1 MKKTKNY
8 AMPYPE
14 QDDYFNVEDF
24 QDMMVSVDDLMKKI
38 SDSGAQISSDAEHLY
53 NQTKAQMD
61 NIQKRMN
68 TFTSLKDGSTTGDA
82 ELEDIRVA
90 YDGKEYGNAG
100 EAVRE
105 QASDIH
111 KALFGAGASIW
122 SKAKSESTKYVAE
135 TKGICILN
143 ERFTAAGVVA
153 KISRGTFAQNESTL
167 NLDRECSAYI
177 VEFEKNPGTVYMP
190 SAETIKIVSTT
201 KIIFEANG
209 NARCWIPVEK
219 GQYLAV
225 DSTATAYTC
234 ENNHVPYM
242 LYDQANKTL
251 EFRGFGSAGSIEPVD
266 PYSLALEYKLE
277 YDMDDTGLVKQIDAN
292 REDVASL
299 KEDLVTNVGGLSEKT
314 YVVKMSYEK
323 GYISGDNGIL
333 GMNNINYRTA
343 NIINLSR
350 GDILTVNISKVG
362 VVPHTYEDGIW
373 KKYYTSFSAFC
384 ADGYGALTATS
395 TTWTINIIKNCDI
408 RIVVSLLDNS
418 EIGSISQFADTVII
432 TKLYN
437 YKRIDNLEKSVSEL
451 TTDTILL
458 KENKCDYPSILKKQ
472 NINILDGVIRGD
484 GVLVNSQD
492 STNKH
497 IEISIDSHYDKGSV
511 CVSGSC
517 LWKNLPFL
525 LFLNDSSEVLETYGH
540 DTGKFYEN
548 YVIGSVPVGCTK
560 IVVNCQTE
568 VGYLQYL
575 LKTNL
580 SVEEYINN
588 KLESKTKNDSYW
600 TDKKIVWFGTSI
612 PAGVVNAGESGGNG
626 SYPVRIGEMLGA
638 TVYNESV
645 GSSAVRIG
653 MHDAITNDDINGY
666 SGCPATCCLFS
677 LSGTVDEKKEIIS
690 NWSTWKNKFSIGVET
705 IDSIISRGEEQER
718 IYDRSYEVK
727 LSKYLSGGSVGQC
740 DLYVIDHGYN
750 DAGNKN
756 GVDYSDLIEV
766 PPNPFDRTY
775 FIGAMN
781 YIINK
786 IKTDNFRASICIVS
800 HYNDEGIFKNLVEA
814 QRYVADYW
822 NIPFIEIFNKMGFS
836 TSAKITINGIT
847 KTMKDL
853 WLTDG
858 IHPSSDTTGEAL
870 KHYAEVLYPLIR
882 DVR

>member
-1 MKKTKNY
+1 MIEVRYNLNMVPDKGSPIHINVS
-8 AMPYPE
+8 
-14 QDDYFNVEDF
+14 QNDDKCRTFIFKLY
-24 QDMMVSVDDLMKKI
+24 
-38 SDSGAQISSDAEHLY
+38 SSDGSWTAP
-53 NQTKAQMD
+53 ASA
-61 NIQKRMN
+61 
-68 TFTSLKDGSTTGDA
+68 TSTIEGRKD
-82 ELEDIRVA
+82 
-90 YDGKEYGNAG
+90 DGKFFSFACTYSNGEVTVIVQQQMVAVAG
-100 EAVRE
+100 KVR
-105 QASDIH
+105 
-111 KALFGAGASIW
+111 
-122 SKAKSESTKYVAE
+122 
-135 TKGICILN
+135 C
-143 ERFTAAGVVA
+143 
-153 KISRGTFAQNESTL
+153 KIKLVSG
-167 NLDRECSAYI
+167 
-177 VEFEKNPGTVYMP
+177 
-190 SAETIKIVSTT
+190 AETIESAPFYFVVNPKSMPVNADMSKSDVVDAVAKATQKIVDQVA
-201 KIIFEANG
+201 EN
-209 NARCWIPVEK
+209 IPEDYV
-219 GQYLAV
+219 
-225 DSTATAYTC
+225 
-234 ENNHVPYM
+234 
-242 LYDQANKTL
+242 
-251 EFRGFGSAGSIEPVD
+251 
-266 PYSLALEYKLE
+266 KL
-277 YDMDDTGLVKQIDAN
+277 N
-292 REDVASL
+292 EDVAGL
-299 KEDLVTNVGGLSEKT
+299 KSDLVTNVGGLSEKT

-333 GMNNINYRTA
+333 GINNINYRTA

-350 GDILTVNISKVG
+350 GDMLVVDISKVNA
-362 VVPHTYEDGIW
+362 VPHTYEDGIW
-373 KKYYTSFSAFC
+373 KKYYTSFASFC

-408 RIVVSLLDNS
+408 RIVVSLRDNS

-451 TTDTILL
+451 TTDTVLL

-472 NINILDGVIRGD
+472 NIDILDGVIRDD
-484 GVLVNSQD
+484 GVLVNIQD
-492 STNKH
+492 ITNKH
-497 IEISIDSHYDKGSV
+497 IEISINSHYDKGSV

-525 LFLNDSSEVLETYGH
+525 LFLNDSSKVLETYGH

-580 SVEEYINN
+580 PVEEYINN
-588 KLESKTKNDSYW
+588 KIESKTKNDSYW

-727 LSKYLSGGSVGQC
+727 LSKYLSGGSIGQC

-756 GVDYSDLIEV
+756 GVDYSDLTKV
-766 PPNPFDRTY
+766 PSDSFDRTY

-800 HYNDEGIFKNLVEA
+800 HYNDEGVFSNLVEA

-822 NIPFIEIFNKMGFS
+822 NIPFIEIYDKIGFS
-836 TSAKITINGIT
+836 TSSKITISGVT
-847 KTMKDL
+847 KTVKDW
-853 WLTDG
+853 WLPDG
-858 IHPSSDTTGEAL
+858 IHPSSDTTGKAL
-870 KHYAEVLYPLIR
+870 KHYAEVLYPLLR

>member
-1 MKKTKNY
+1 MIKAIYDLDMIPMRTL
-8 AMPYPE
+8 PIII
-14 QDDYFNVEDF
+14 NVS
-24 QDMMVSVDDLMKKI
+24 QYDDLGRTLVFNLFSSSGKWTAPTSAAVTFEGGKPDGKFFAYNCAYSNGTVTVTIQQQMTAVAGKVRCKI
-38 SDSGAQISSDAEHLY
+38 KVKSGDKVVESAPIIMIVDAAAVPDGSDMSKSDINDAIA
-53 NQTKAQMD
+53 NATQKIVDQVKD
-61 NIQKRMN
+61 NIPSDYSQLS
-68 TFTSLKDGSTTGDA
+68 TDVSSLK
-82 ELEDIRVA
+82 
-90 YDGKEYGNAG
+90 
-100 EAVRE
+100 
-105 QASDIH
+105 Q
-111 KALFGAGASIW
+111 
-122 SKAKSESTKYVAE
+122 
-135 TKGICILN
+135 
-143 ERFTAAGVVA
+143 
-153 KISRGTFAQNESTL
+153 
-167 NLDRECSAYI
+167 
-177 VEFEKNPGTVYMP
+177 
-190 SAETIKIVSTT
+190 
-201 KIIFEANG
+201 
-209 NARCWIPVEK
+209 
-219 GQYLAV
+219 
-225 DSTATAYTC
+225 
-234 ENNHVPYM
+234 
-242 LYDQANKTL
+242 
-251 EFRGFGSAGSIEPVD
+251 
-266 PYSLALEYKLE
+266 
-277 YDMDDTGLVKQIDAN
+277 
-292 REDVASL
+292 
-299 KEDLVTNVGGLSEKT
+299 DLVTNVGGLSEKT

-323 GYISGDNGIL
+323 GYISGDNGSL
-333 GMNNINYRTA
+333 GINNINYRTA
-343 NIINLSR
+343 NIINLNR
-350 GDILTVNISKVG
+350 GDILTVNVSRVNA
-362 VVPHTYEDGIW
+362 VPHTYEDGIW

-384 ADGYGALTATS
+384 ADGYGTLTATS

-408 RIVVSLLDNS
+408 RIVVSLPDNS

-458 KENKCDYPSILKKQ
+458 KENKCDYPSMLKKQ
-472 NINILDGVIRGD
+472 NIDILDGIVRDD
-484 GVLVNSQD
+484 GVLANIQD

-511 CVSGSC
+511 CVSGTC
-517 LWKNLPFL
+517 LWKNIPFL
-525 LFLNDSSEVLETYGH
+525 LFLNDSGEVLETYGH

-548 YVIGSVPVGCTK
+548 YVIDSVPVGCTK

-588 KLESKTKNDSYW
+588 KFEDLKTKNDSYW
-600 TDKKIVWFGTSI
+600 TGKKIVWFGTSI

-750 DAGNKN
+750 DAGNNN
-756 GVDYSDLIEV
+756 GNDYSDLKSI
-766 PPNPFDRTY
+766 PSDTLDRTY

-786 IKTDNFRASICIVS
+786 IKTDNFRASICIIS
-800 HYNDEGIFKNLVEA
+800 HYNDEGVFKDLVEA

-822 NIPFIEIFNKMGFS
+822 NIPFIEIYDKIGFS
-836 TSAKITINGIT
+836 TSSKITISGVT
-847 KTMKDL
+847 KTVKDW
-853 WLTDG
+853 WLPDG
-858 IHPSSDTTGEAL
+858 IHPSSDTTGKAL